1 MQAKDAE
8 AERAAV
14 EQRAKEQE
22 QAARH
27 DAELAAAAAKAEHEA
42 QLAAVKAQVRRRPKK
57 FAPTH
62 SPSRCVRSPRPTAER
77 VVLFCGRAG

>member
-8 AERAAV
+8 AERASA
-14 EQRAKEQE
+14 EQRVKERE

-27 DAELAAAAAKAEHEA
+27 GAELAAVKAEHEA

-62 SPSRCVRSPRPTAER
+62 SPSRRVRSPRPTAQR
-77 VVLFCGRAG
+77 VALFCGRAG